1 MLHVTISQIRR
12 LKVSEVE
19 IGAIERA
26 VACINGA
33 KVSAREFRLL
43 KVNALQE
50 GMRKVDPD
58 QSDSISIQLL
68 QGLGPTPTAALA
80 LSCIDDLPCLIVL
93 LFDPVRCFPKIDN
106 DRYLH

>member
-1 MLHVTISQIRR
+1 MLHTTISQIRR
-12 LKVSEVE
+12 LKFGQVE

-26 VACINGA
+26 VARINGA
-33 KVSAREFRLL
+33 KFSAREFRLL

-68 QGLGPTPTAALA
+68 QRLGPIATAALA
-80 LSCIDDLPCLIVL
+80 LSCIDELPRLIVL
-93 LFDPVRCFPKIDN
+93 LRDPVRCFSKIDN
-106 DRYLH
+106 DRYQH